1 MSPPRAK
8 PPVRKARKKGWG
20 RHLRPLARWL
30 RTRPLRRRWA
40 AAPAAVRIVAVL
52 AALLIL
58 LPLVNLGWQVIRK
71 PTELLFFADR
81 RLDKEPAETWR
92 HYGALFQKYSTD
104 AVSPELL
111 AALTQTE
118 STGNPAVR
126 TYWRWRLGWNPFAW
140 YRPASSAVG
149 LLQMTDPAF
158 AEASRFCIR
167 GHVVVSDCWFTS
179 LYFRPLPGHAI
190 ELASIYLDRQTASV
204 LIAVP
209 GPAPSAPKKQDLAAF
224 IHLCGARPA
233 RAFVRRG
240 FQPAPGERCG
250 DHSVAGYLGRVN
262 AMKQQFVRLA
272 ANNPG

>member
-1 MSPPRAK
+1 MSSTRTTPPLRK
-8 PPVRKARKKGWG
+8 P
-20 RHLRPLARWL
+20 
-30 RTRPLRRRWA
+30 RTRRGVSGLRRRLGRRLRGLRPRWA
-40 AAPAAVRIVAVL
+40 ARPVAVRIVIVV
-52 AALLIL
+52 AALLIGA
-58 LPLVNLGWQVIRK
+58 PLVNLVVQLVRK
-71 PTELLFFADR
+71 PTELLFFADTV
-81 RLDKEPAETWR
+81 LNKPPTETWR
-92 HYGALFQKYSTD
+92 HYGARFRNYSTD

-126 TYWRWRLGWNPFAW
+126 TYWRWRWGWNPFAW

-179 LYFRPLPGHAI
+179 LYFRSLPGHAI

-209 GPAPSAPKKQDLAAF
+209 GKAPSAPQKQDLAAV
-224 IHLCGARPA
+224 IHLCGAGPG

-240 FQPAPGERCG
+240 FRPAPGERCG

>member
-1 MSPPRAK
+1 MTPPRAK
-8 PPVRKARKKGWG
+8 PPIRKARKTSGWR

-30 RTRPLRRRWA
+30 RTRPLRRTWA
-40 AAPAAVRIVAVL
+40 AAPISVRIVAVV

-58 LPLVNLGWQVIRK
+58 APLVNLTWQVIRK
-71 PTELLFFADR
+71 PTELLFLADR
-81 RLDKEPAETWR
+81 RLVKEPPETWR
-92 HYGALFQKYSTD
+92 QYGALFRKYSTD

-126 TYWRWRLGWNPFAW
+126 TYWRWRWGWNPFSW

-167 GHVVVSDCWFTS
+167 GHVVVSDCWFKS
-179 LYFRPLPGHAI
+179 LYFRPWPGHAI
-190 ELASIYLDRQTASV
+190 ELASIYLDRQAASV

-209 GPAPSAPKKQDLAAF
+209 GKAPTAPQKQDLAAI
-224 IHLCGARPA
+224 IHLCGAGPGRGFA
-233 RAFVRRG
+233 RRG
-240 FQPAPGERCG
+240 FVPAPGERCG

-262 AMKQQFVRLA
+262 AMKQQFSKLA
-272 ANNPG
+272 QTP